1 MTTAERILHCALEE
15 LAERGLDGLSLRSV
29 GTKAGITPMA
39 VYRHYAD
46 KADLLRAL
54 GEHAF
59 AVWRG
64 QVEAIPGTDVRLWL
78 EGAARAF
85 IDFAMDD
92 PALFDAAF
100 VLRTKV
106 ERIYPEDFRAGKSP
120 AVSLMVAQLTRGQA
134 EGLVRAGDPLEM
146 AMAVWGVLQGLIQ
159 LHRSGRFNMARKD
172 FTALCL
178 RSAER
183 VYAVGT

>member
-1 MTTAERILHCALEE
+1 MKTAERILHCALEE
-15 LAERGLDGLSLRSV
+15 LAARGLEGLSLRSV
-29 GTKAGITPMA
+29 GTRAGITPMA
-39 VYRHYAD
+39 VYRHFTD

-59 AVWRG
+59 AVWQRR
-64 QVEAIPGTDVRLWL
+64 VEVIPQTDTQMWL
-78 EGAARAF
+78 EDAARAF
-85 IDFAMDD
+85 VDFAMDD

-100 VLRTKV
+100 VLRTEV
-106 ERIYPEDFRAGKSP
+106 ERIYPEDFRKGKSP
-120 AVSLMVAQLTRGQA
+120 AVSRMVEQLTRGQT

-146 AMAVWGVLQGLIQ
+146 AMAIWGVLQGLIQ

-178 RSAER
+178 RSAAR
-183 VYAVGT
+183 IYAMGV

>member
-1 MTTAERILHCALEE
+1 MSTAERILHCALEE
-15 LAERGLDGLSLRSV
+15 LTKRGLEGLSLRSV

-59 AVWRG
+59 AVWRRR
-64 QVEAIPGTDVRLWL
+64 VEAIPGTDVRLWL
-78 EGAARAF
+78 EDAARAF
-85 IDFAMDD
+85 VDFAMDD

-100 VLRTKV
+100 VLRTEV
-106 ERIYPEDFRAGKSP
+106 ERVYPEDFRAGKSP
-120 AVSLMVAQLTRGQA
+120 VVSLMVAQLTRGQA
-134 EGLVRAGDPLEM
+134 EGLVRAGDALEM

-159 LHRSGRFNMARKD
+159 LHRSGRFDMARQD
-172 FTALCL
+172 FTELCL
-178 RSAER
+178 RSAQR
-183 VYAVGT
+183 IYATGA

>member
-1 MTTAERILHCALEE
+1 MTTAERILHCALKE
-15 LAERGLDGLSLRSV
+15 LAARGLEGLSLRSV

-46 KADLLRAL
+46 KADLLKAL

-64 QVEAIPGTDVRLWL
+64 QVEAIPEADAQMWL
-78 EGAARAF
+78 EDAARAF
-85 IDFAMDD
+85 VDFAMDD

-100 VLRTKV
+100 VLRTEV

-120 AVSLMVAQLTRGQA
+120 VVGRMVEQLTRGQA
-134 EGLVRAGDPLEM
+134 DGSVRAGDPLEM

-159 LHRSGRFNMARKD
+159 LHRSGRFNMVRKD

-178 RSAER
+178 RSAGR
-183 VYAVGT
+183 IYTMGA

>member
-1 MTTAERILHCALEE
+1 MSTAERILYCALEE
-15 LAERGLDGLSLRSV
+15 LAARGLEGLSLRSV

-39 VYRHYAD
+39 VYRHYAN

-59 AVWRG
+59 QVWRG
-64 QVEAIPGTDVRLWL
+64 RVERIPDAGTRLWL
-78 EGAARAF
+78 DSAARAF
-85 IDFAMDD
+85 VDFAMDD

-100 VLRTKV
+100 VLRTEV

-120 AVSLMVAQLTRGQA
+120 VVSLMVAQLTRGQA

-159 LHRSGRFNMARKD
+159 LHRSGRFDMARQD
-172 FTALCL
+172 FTELCL
-178 RSAER
+178 RSAQR
-183 VYAVGT
+183 IYAVGA